1 MCRNKHAEQ
10 IVIVSTIY
18 SICGE
23 KTDSRR
29 MADKKSKPTNGAGK
43 KRLRRERGNE

>member
-1 MCRNKHAEQ
+1 MYMYMYMCRNKHAEQ

-23 KTDSRR
+23 KTDSRQIVER
-29 MADKKSKPTNGAGK
+29 SKPTTNGAG
-43 KRLRRERGNE
+43 E